1 MATTAYKHSYP
12 LASSE
17 ESKRLQNQHEI
28 FKDEMGR
35 LVLAPIDIKKTPLR
49 ILDSGTADGN

>member
-1 MATTAYKHSYP
+1 MAYTAYKHTYP
-12 LASSE
+12 LANSE

-28 FKDEMGR
+28 FKDEMSG
-35 LVLAPIDIKKTPLR
+35 LVLAPIDLKASSLT